1 MRTFSADGKKEL
13 HLTSE
18 VSLGTKESRPHVLLR
33 GIVEG
38 RSMVVESYLAPVR
51 KWKKCFSVG
60 FVKTIEYR
68 TRIISL
74 TVYWV
79 ESDRFMYT
87 INETTAEKL
96 TDGRRMK
103 QRLPKL
109 KLVSW
114 EIIDWKRLCPFFK
127 LNKSHIIDVMFKT
140 YD

>member
-1 MRTFSADGKKEL
+1 M
-13 HLTSE
+13 
-18 VSLGTKESRPHVLLR
+18 
-33 GIVEG
+33 
-38 RSMVVESYLAPVR
+38 R

-87 INETTAEKL
+87 INKTTAEKL

-103 QRLPKL
+103 QRSPKL

-140 YD
+140 YDYSLEKNSFFEKA

>member
-1 MRTFSADGKKEL
+1 MG
-13 HLTSE
+13 
-18 VSLGTKESRPHVLLR
+18 
-33 GIVEG
+33 
-38 RSMVVESYLAPVR
+38 

-79 ESDRFMYT
+79 ESDKFMYK
-87 INETTAEKL
+87 INKTTAEKL

-103 QRLPKL
+103 QRSPKL

-114 EIIDWKRLCPFFK
+114 EIIDRKRLCPFFK
-127 LNKSHIIDVMFKT
+127 LNKSHIIDIMFKP
-140 YD
+140 YDWSLEKNSLFEKA

>member
-1 MRTFSADGKKEL
+1 M
-13 HLTSE
+13 
-18 VSLGTKESRPHVLLR
+18 
-33 GIVEG
+33 
-38 RSMVVESYLAPVR
+38 R

-87 INETTAEKL
+87 INKTTAEKL
-96 TDGRRMK
+96 TDGRWMK
-103 QRLPKL
+103 QRSPKF

-140 YD
+140 YDYSLEKNSFFEKA

>member
-1 MRTFSADGKKEL
+1 M
-13 HLTSE
+13 
-18 VSLGTKESRPHVLLR
+18 
-33 GIVEG
+33 
-38 RSMVVESYLAPVR
+38 R

-140 YD
+140 YDYSLEKNSFFEKA